1 MAFVTVPEESWR
13 KEIKKEEKRKE
24 NVFSILT
31 AERLSPGRTR
41 KEKGCVETEVDSKKR
56 RG

>member
-24 NVFSILT
+24 KMSSLF
-31 AERLSPGRTR
+31 
-41 KEKGCVETEVDSKKR
+41 
-56 RG
+56 